1 MSVMGHVEKLKEW
14 LIFFL
19 ELLYTRPPHSLTF
32 FLLVPG
38 SIQRLTALLMSNAC
52 IFSPY
57 IPKLESELIHCLA
70 RLADL

>member
-1 MSVMGHVEKLKEW
+1 MA
-14 LIFFL
+14 IFFK
-19 ELLYTRPPHSLTF
+19 LLYTRSPHSLTF
-32 FLLVPG
+32 FLLGPG